1 MRCCVL
7 GAVCAL
13 VIGVFALRARSGM
26 LEARAAHADDTYY
39 NLLARALRAG
49 QLNLPLDVPPGFAR
63 LADPYDP
70 TANER
75 YRLLE
80 DHPLHDLSYYK
91 GKLFLYFGIT
101 PALVLFGP
109 YAALTGHYLLHK
121 HAVVIFCSVGFLASA
136 GLLWAIWRCYFAE
149 VGLAV
154 IAAGTL
160 ALGLAA
166 FIPMILPRCDVYEVA
181 ISCGY
186 ALMMLALAA
195 IWGALHQPRR
205 RGWWLA
211 AASLAWGLAVGARP
225 SLLFGAVILLVP
237 VAQAWRERR
246 PVWLPLLAAT
256 GPMALIGLGLMLYNA
271 LRFGNPFEFGMH
283 YALASCRMDTA
294 HVFSWRYVGI
304 NSWVYLLAPARWSAR
319 FPFFHDIG
327 LPHLPPGHF
336 GTEHTFGVLTN
347 LPLVWLALA
356 APLAW
361 RGRSTDERFL
371 LRGFLAALAWVFGSC
386 ALTLCFFFA
395 ACDRYQ
401 MEFVPSLVLLAIAG
415 MLGLERALASRRSW
429 RLAACGGWGLL
440 VAFSVAFNLLACAN
454 RRASSDAD
462 LGNILL
468 GRGQVNEAV
477 VHFRSALAI
486 QPDAANV
493 LANLGGA
500 LLESGRAAEAVA
512 PLQKALTI
520 QPSSAQAHNTLGAAL
535 LQQGRID
542 EAIAHF
548 QAALNIQPG
557 SAQVRN
563 NLGNALLQQ
572 GRVNE
577 AIADC
582 QQAVELQPG
591 LGSARQNLGGALLQA
606 GRVDEAVAQLRRAL
620 ELEPK
625 LAGAHES
632 LGNALLRKG
641 QVNEAIAQLQ
651 EAVKL
656 QPGLASA
663 HHNLANAFFQAGQVD
678 EAIAQF
684 QAALAI
690 QPDFAGAHNG
700 LGNALLR
707 KCQVAESLAHF
718 RTAATIQPG
727 FVEAQLSLANA
738 LLQTGQMDEAIAHFQ
753 KVLELQ
759 PDQAGAHNNLA
770 NALLSKGQV
779 DSAIAHFQ
787 RALSLQP
794 NLAEAHNG
802 LANAL
807 LQKGRAEEAVKHY
820 QAALAVLPSHPRL
833 LSNLAWVLATSPQAG
848 VRNGPRAV
856 ELAEQ
861 AGRVSGG
868 NDPSILSTLAAAYA
882 EAGRFPEAMVTAQKA
897 CDAASTSGD
906 RTLLEKARQHLE
918 LYRRNQPFHEPAPA
932 AQPAPPPKAP

>member
-1 MRCCVL
+1 
-7 GAVCAL
+7 
-13 VIGVFALRARSGM
+13 M
-26 LEARAAHADDTYY
+26 LEARAARADDTYY

-49 QLNLPLDVPPGFAR
+49 QFNLPLDVPPGFAR

-70 TANER
+70 AANER

-121 HAVVIFCSVGFLASA
+121 DAVVIFCSVGFLASA
-136 GLLWAIWRCYFAE
+136 GLLWAMWRRYFAE

-186 ALMMLALAA
+186 ALTMLALAA
-195 IWGALHQPRR
+195 IWCALHQPRR

-237 VAQAWRERR
+237 VTQAWRERQ
-246 PVWLPLLAAT
+246 PIWLPLLAAT
-256 GPMALIGLGLMLYNA
+256 GPIVLIGLGLMLYNA

-294 HVFSWRYVGI
+294 HDFSWRFLGF
-304 NSWVYLLAPARWSAR
+304 NAWVYLLAPARWSAR
-319 FPFFHDIG
+319 FPFFHDIT
-327 LPHLPPGHF
+327 LPHLPASHF

-356 APLAW
+356 SPLAW
-361 RGRSTDERFL
+361 RGRSTDERSL

-401 MEFVPSLVLLAIAG
+401 MEFVPSLVLLAVVGI
-415 MLGLERALASRRSW
+415 LSLERALANRRGW
-429 RLAACGGWGLL
+429 RLAACAGWGFL
-440 VAFSVAFNLLACAN
+440 VACSVAFNLLACAN

-468 GRGQVNEAV
+468 GRGQVNQAIA
-477 VHFRSALAI
+477 HFRRALVI

-512 PLQKALTI
+512 PLQKALRI
-520 QPSSAQAHNTLGAAL
+520 QPSSTQAHNTLGAAL
-535 LQQGRID
+535 LQQGLVD

-548 QAALNIQPG
+548 QSALKIQPG
-557 SAQVRN
+557 SAQARN

-577 AIADC
+577 AIADF
-582 QQAVELQPG
+582 QQAVELQPS

-620 ELEPK
+620 ELEPN

-641 QVNEAIAQLQ
+641 QVNEAIAHLQ
-651 EAVKL
+651 EAVQL

-663 HHNLANAFFQAGQVD
+663 HHNLANAFFQAGQVE

-684 QAALAI
+684 QAALTL

-707 KCQVAESLAHF
+707 KGQVAESLAHF
-718 RTAATIQPG
+718 RTAATLQPS
-727 FVEAQLSLANA
+727 FVEAQLNLANT
-738 LLQTGQMDEAIAHFQ
+738 LLQTGQVDEAIAHFQ

-820 QAALAVLPSHPRL
+820 QAALAVLPTHPRL
-833 LSNLAWVLATSPQAG
+833 LNNLAWVLATSPQAA
-848 VRNGPRAV
+848 VRDGPRAV

-861 AGRVSGG
+861 AGRLSGG
-868 NDPSILSTLAAAYA
+868 NDPSMLTTLAAAYA
-882 EAGRFPEAMVTAQKA
+882 EAGRFPEAIATAQKA
-897 CDAASTSGD
+897 CDGASAAGD
-906 RTLLEKARQHLE
+906 RALLEKGQQHLE

-932 AQPAPPPKAP
+932 TQPALPPKAP